1 MRYVWNQADDSLNG
15 DQVACHKEHKSVCEC
30 GIMYLVM
37 KGMLSKVWKES
48 LHYETLPC
56 LKDTAIIGRADTM
69 KQYYGNCW
77 IQIAWSLTQS

>member
-1 MRYVWNQADDSLNG
+1 MRYNVFG
-15 DQVACHKEHKSVCEC
+15 HE
-30 GIMYLVM
+30 
-37 KGMLSKVWKES
+37 GMLSKVWKES

-77 IQIAWSLTQS
+77 IQIA

>member
-1 MRYVWNQADDSLNG
+1 MRYNVFG
-15 DQVACHKEHKSVCEC
+15 HE
-30 GIMYLVM
+30 
-37 KGMLSKVWKES
+37 GMLSKVWKES